1 MATGVLQGHTAA
13 MCSAVLAPALTVFI
27 VEDSPI
33 VRERLLTLLGSI
45 DGATAIGQASRA
57 DEAIQAILE
66 AQPDAVV
73 LDLKLA
79 QGSGFDVLRAVH
91 ERAPAIDLYM
101 LSNFAAEP
109 YRRLAARL
117 GARGFFD
124 KSNEFQRVRDVLAA
138 RAACNVH

>member
-1 MATGVLQGHTAA
+1 
-13 MCSAVLAPALTVFI
+13 MCSATHAPAFKVFI

-33 VRERLLTLLGSI
+33 VRERLVAMLGSI
-45 DGATAIGQASRA
+45 DGAAAVGQASRA

-91 ERAPAIDLYM
+91 ERAPGIDLYM

-109 YRRLAARL
+109 YRRMAARL
-117 GARGFFD
+117 GARDFFD
-124 KSNEFQRVRDVLAA
+124 KSHEIQRVRDVLAA
-138 RAACNVH
+138 RAAQVVH